1 VLRCAAVKRLLAF
14 SRWLDRISD
23 WIGVAAGWLCFA
35 MVLLGAYN
43 AIARYIDRGGSTH
56 LSTNAFIE
64 GQWYL
69 FSAVFLL
76 GAVYALRKG
85 SHVRVD
91 LIYARLSSKG
101 KAWLNLFGTAVFLV
115 PFCLFTWWVSYPAI
129 ARSWSISEQSPDPDG
144 LARYPIKA
152 LLLVALVLL
161 LAQAASELIKNL
173 AVVTGHITGDH
184 E

>member
-1 VLRCAAVKRLLAF
+1 MLPCAAVKRLLAF
-14 SRWLDRISD
+14 SRLLDRIAD

-56 LSTNAFIE
+56 LSSNAFIE

-76 GAVYALRKG
+76 GATYALRKG

-91 LIYARLSSKG
+91 LIYMRLSLKAR
-101 KAWLNLFGTAVFLV
+101 AWLDLIGTAIFLI
-115 PFCLFTWWVSYPAI
+115 PFCLFVWWVSYPAI
-129 ARSWSISEQSPDPDG
+129 AKSWTISEQSPDPGG
-144 LARYPIKA
+144 LPRYPIKA

-161 LAQAASELIKNL
+161 LAQSASELIKRL
-173 AVVTGHITGDH
+173 AVVTGHAAGDD